1 MARPQKRYRLWKKD
15 KKTYYYKL
23 PGQGWKTTGHSKKTD
38 AQDFADDR
46 YHEWLKSPAARNWLP
61 STGNTLRDFI
71 APYYKWDECPRIA
84 DRLLEGKRISKHH
97 AQHQRA
103 LINNY
108 ILEDELA
115 DRNIHKITRGDI
127 KAFRR
132 RLAESYHP
140 RTVNAVLAVLKTVF
154 LDGFDRELLKSNPT
168 KTVGKLQYIKRES
181 GVFSEA
187 EIKKLFPA
195 KGRGPWLDIQDF
207 SAFLIAAT
215 TGMRRGEIL
224 ALCWKDI
231 DFEKMEIHVRQAW
244 KSDTELGEPKWGQK
258 RSIPLPHKVSDKLRL
273 LRRKSEHVLPD
284 SLVFHNPDGSR
295 KGSTWWNSRFS
306 KAMKNAKINAKDR
319 YLTGHSFRHSLNTL
333 LRAKGYSDEKIRA
346 TLGWTNPKTQAD
358 YTHWNTDHLREQA
371 EIVDGLLS

>member
-1 MARPQKRYRLWKKD
+1 LIKLQEGVMARPQKRYRLWKKD

-319 YLTGHSFRHSLNTL
+319 YLTGHSFRH
-333 LRAKGYSDEKIRA
+333 YSEFRTITECPCCGHVFAGVKSR
-346 TLGWTNPKTQAD
+346 
-358 YTHWNTDHLREQA
+358 
-371 EIVDGLLS
+371 